1 MNVLMYQKIIQFPT
15 SKIKDDHQ
23 KDIDD
28 TSWWLDLDL
37 SNVPSDEAE
46 VIKFMRMLHE
56 FTSITTEQM
65 IDNMDYELFYH
76 AKYGL
81 AKLLKECKD
90 RDFGFDP
97 RDVDNPE
104 NDE

>member
-1 MNVLMYQKIIQFPT
+1 MSKDNIIQFPT

-23 KDIDD
+23 KDIDN

-37 SNVPSDEAE
+37 SNVPSDDAE
-46 VIKFMRMLHE
+46 VIMFMRMLHE

-65 IDNMDYELFYH
+65 IDHMDYELFYH

>member
-1 MNVLMYQKIIQFPT
+1 MSKDNIIQFPT

-46 VIKFMRMLHE
+46 VILVLTQEMWTIQKMM
-56 FTSITTEQM
+56 SS
-65 IDNMDYELFYH
+65 
-76 AKYGL
+76 K
-81 AKLLKECKD
+81 
-90 RDFGFDP
+90 
-97 RDVDNPE
+97 
-104 NDE
+104 